1 MEIEK
6 KISCKRMYI
15 GARKQ
20 QEYFF
25 SNRWKLVKIELNF
38 LKVKMRVK
46 LQTRKSEKPPDLH
59 QD

>member
-1 MEIEK
+1 
-6 KISCKRMYI
+6 MYI

-46 LQTRKSEKPPDLH
+46 LQTKKSEKPPDLH